1 MKNNTESDCMASNHE
16 KFPNCLILHFDYYDQ
31 YSGNFLGVKIG
42 FDESIN
48 FLRVDRYLTPRKIKQ
63 LYNKKIAQPLV
74 SLSFV
79 DINNFANIAKR
90 GISVID
96 NSHCKWFVTEKT
108 FRKIKKYIGAFIIE
122 PQKIVVYSIS

>member
-1 MKNNTESDCMASNHE
+1 MKNNIKSDCVVSSHE
-16 KFPNCLILHFDYYDQ
+16 KFSNCLILHFDYYDE
-31 YSGNFLGVKIG
+31 YSGNFLGVKIA

-63 LYNKKIAQPLV
+63 FYNKKMVQSLV

-79 DINNFANIAKR
+79 DINNYTKIAKY
-90 GISVID
+90 GISAID

-108 FRKIKKYIGAFIIE
+108 FRKIKKHVGRFIVE
-122 PQKIVVYSIS
+122 PQKIIVGT